1 MPKRIY
7 PELEVKKTNPLVKQ
21 IWESKIKQQPSKNT
35 HISYSSFSTYQKC
48 PKLWDLQYRQKVV
61 PFVQSVYTIFGTA
74 MHETIQEWL
83 EVLYYDKVKT
93 ATDMDINKVL
103 YDNMVKSYKQAQ
115 AVNQGIPIEG
125 EYPNKD
131 ELDQTTFTR
140 FYNEGKNILKFI
152 RKERKAYFPTKTSKL
167 AGIETLLY
175 QDIRPGVKFKGL
187 IDLVIYHPNSDTWS
201 IIDIKTSTRGWK
213 FTTKPNYP
221 KNLTEQQI
229 QQREEK
235 RKEKLKALEA
245 QVILYKKYF
254 SKQFN
259 ISEDKIDVKFFIVKR
274 QVPRNAEFASMQR
287 RVQEFKPSSGPRIT
301 KKLIESVDKFIDDV
315 IDNNGEFVDKEYKC
329 NNPFGKCEHCSPFL

>member
-7 PELEVKKTNPLVKQ
+7 PESEVKKTNPLVKQ

-125 EYPNKD
+125 EYPNKN

-140 FYNEGKNILKFI
+140 FYNEGKDILKFI
-152 RKERKAYFPTKTSKL
+152 RNKRKAYFPTKTSKL

-201 IIDIKTSTRGWK
+201 IIDIKTSTRGWQDNAK
-213 FTTKPNYP
+213 KNPN
-221 KNLTEQQI
+221 
-229 QQREEK
+229 
-235 RKEKLKALEA
+235 LKA
-245 QVILYKKYF
+245 QVVLYKEYF
-254 SKQFN
+254 AKQFG
-259 ISEDKIDVKFFIVKR
+259 ISKDKIDVKFFIVKR
-274 QVPRNAEFASMQR
+274 QVPRNAEFASMQK
-287 RVQEFKPSSGPRIT
+287 RVQEFAPPSGPRVT
-301 KKLIESVDKFIDDV
+301 KQTLEALDKFLKNVLDDSGGFKD
-315 IDNNGEFVDKEYKC
+315 IEYEC
-329 NNPFGKCEHCSPFL
+329 SSGFGKCNHCSPFLKMEMIEKVT